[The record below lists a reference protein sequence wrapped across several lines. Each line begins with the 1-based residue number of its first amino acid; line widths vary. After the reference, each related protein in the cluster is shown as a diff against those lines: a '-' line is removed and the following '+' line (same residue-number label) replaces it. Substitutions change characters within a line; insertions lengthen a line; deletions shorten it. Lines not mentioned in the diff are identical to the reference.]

1 VTAGTVNQ
9 RDRIFHSSLFNT
21 VHFISLSI
29 YLSLFV
35 CFLLCLSFLSF
46 FFPLSLPSLLPSLI
60 INIPPPLSPLR
71 LQSNREK
78 ERREAAE
85 REAEELNI
93 QHQLLSTAIGEKEAK
108 VRELGYEVEL
118 QTDRNIRIQ
127 DELDALLQTTFREKS
142 FLTHRTADL
151 TDCVSQMRMGI
162 VEAQGDLATQTM
174 VNGGTALRAT
184 RESERIAERLDAL
197 VEEYELLWTH
207 SQQQVRD
214 GLCTMIHYLSPPLF
228 IPPLAPFSFQS
239 PSSPSAH
246 FLTPTPLPPSIHL
259 PASPLPSP
267 LLPFHFFP
275 FLSLTPCL
283 SLLSPSSSSPRPLH
297 SLYQDTYL
305 RSSGNMISTLT
316 KKMAEEI
323 CPPSP
328 SKRQQKKLDNEEAIR
343 QAERDKREAE
353 YERKIEEIRKEC
365 RESLA
370 VKEGEIAVLMQD
382 LAGKERCTV
391 DLTAGI
397 AEKENDIA
405 DIR

>member
-1 VTAGTVNQ
+1 VNQ

-228 IPPLAPFSFQS
+228 IPPLAPFSSQS

-259 PASPLPSP
+259 PASP
-267 LLPFHFFP
+267 
-275 FLSLTPCL
+275 TL
-283 SLLSPSSSSPRPLH
+283 SLLSFSLPHTLSLPPLSLFFLPPPLH

-328 SKRQQKKLDNEEAIR
+328 SKRQQKRLDNEEAIR

-370 VKEGEIAVLMQD
+370 VKEGEFAVLMQD

-397 AEKENDIA
+397 AEKEKDIA